1 MRLDEA
7 HARHPTKRVTGI
19 ATTTT
24 TKAASSQPIIAATAA
39 TAASSKAVKRRKRR
53 AYRVE
58 PLAVLIRRLVRHRLQ
73 RLPQI
78 IVDGRPLKEVPLYEP

>member
-19 ATTTT
+19 ATAASHI
-24 TKAASSQPIIAATAA
+24 AASSRIAATAA
-39 TAASSKAVKRRKRR
+39 ATASSKAVKRRKRR

-78 IVDGRPLKEVPLYEP
+78 IVDRRPLKEVPLYEP